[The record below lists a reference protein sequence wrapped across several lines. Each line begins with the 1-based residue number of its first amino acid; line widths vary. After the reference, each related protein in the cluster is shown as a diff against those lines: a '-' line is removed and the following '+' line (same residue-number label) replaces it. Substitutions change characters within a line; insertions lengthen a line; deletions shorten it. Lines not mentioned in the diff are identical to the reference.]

1 MRRGAIIGVGN
12 THFRAR
18 WIEKTYLELQRDAA
32 SAVPADAADLQALL
46 SRTN

>member
-18 WIEKTYLELQRDAA
+18 WIEKIYLELPRDAA
-32 SAVPADAADLQALL
+32 SAVPAET
-46 SRTN
+46 SPSVIK